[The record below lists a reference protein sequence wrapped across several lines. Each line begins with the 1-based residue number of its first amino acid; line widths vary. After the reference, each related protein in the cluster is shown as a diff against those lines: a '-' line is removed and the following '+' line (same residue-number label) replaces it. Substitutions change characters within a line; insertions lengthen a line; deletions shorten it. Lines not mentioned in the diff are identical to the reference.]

1 MTDTL
6 SLDRAV
12 AAAQAGSGTVAA
24 MLSALL
30 DATLAV
36 PSGGAV
42 EADGSGFRPVLFDRA
57 GVPMVACFTARERI
71 GPLAQTAPYALEMP
85 ARAFLSR
92 VPAGHGV
99 VVDPGH
105 ATGFE
110 IDPAGLARLLRDA
123 G

>member
-6 SLDRAV
+6 SLDRAI
-12 AAAQAGSGTVAA
+12 AAAQAGRGSVAS

-36 PSGGAV
+36 PSGDAV
-42 EADGSGFRPVLFDRA
+42 EADGRGFRPVLFDRA

-71 GPLAQTAPYALEMP
+71 GALAETAPFALEMQG
-85 ARAFLSR
+85 RAFLSR
-92 VPAGHGV
+92 IPSGHGV

-105 ATGFE
+105 PLGFE